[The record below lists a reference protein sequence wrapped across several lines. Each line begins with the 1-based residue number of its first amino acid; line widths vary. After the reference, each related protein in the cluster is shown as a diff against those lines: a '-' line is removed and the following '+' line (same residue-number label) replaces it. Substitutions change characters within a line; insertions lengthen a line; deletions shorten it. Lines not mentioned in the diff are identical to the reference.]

1 MNKTAI
7 RNYAVWART
16 ALIEAVTQKAFE
28 YEIKDGAEMNGSLES
43 IGGRLLT
50 SDEKEW
56 RKKLIDEIK
65 HKNFNQVME
74 EAAYT
79 WFNRFI
85 ALRYMEVNGFIPSRV
100 RVFTNENGEFK
111 PDILKEAMTVEL
123 EGLKREK
130 VIDLIEKQNNEE
142 LFKYLIITQCNALNQ
157 GLPYMFEKISNWT
170 ELLFPANLLRA
181 DSIIGRMINE
191 IPEEDFEDEVE
202 IIGWLYQFYITEK
215 HEEVIDPLHGKTI
228 KKEDIPAAT
237 QLFTT
242 DWVVRYILDNSLG
255 RYWIERHPESQL
267 ASKLTYL
274 VTPKDGSIETVNETI
289 SPEELKVLDP
299 CVGSG
304 HFLSYAFDILLEI
317 YRECG
322 WSDRDAAKSILE
334 NNLHGLDIDDRA
346 AQLACFAVAMKA
358 RKYNRRIL
366 NGETSLNIFAMQD
379 SDFITEDIVHYFAGK
394 DEKLRNDINE
404 LRITFNNA
412 KEYGSI
418 ISVPKL
424 DFAALY
430 ERIDTISRSFA
441 EDIFQIGYQ
450 NTVIEQLLPL
460 VKQAEIL
467 SKKYD
472 IVATNPPYMNKY
484 SPRLKDYINR
494 HFADYKGD
502 LFSVFMFRN
511 FAFCKENGYSG
522 FMTPNVWMFIKSYEE
537 LRKYIITN
545 KSITTL
551 IQMAKGAFFKEAT
564 VDICAFVLTNKQTKN
579 NGLYIRLEDFKGD
592 MEVQK
597 QKVIEALSNKEC
609 GYYHEVEQS
618 NFSKLPS
625 SPIAYWLSDSFLNVF
640 SDGKLLGEI
649 ADSRQG
655 IATADNNKYLRLWS
669 ECDYSNIFFDCKN
682 HDESKTDNRKWYP
695 YNKGG
700 EFRKWYGN
708 NEYVVNWFKDG
719 MELRADK
726 KAVLRNPNY
735 YFKHSFSWS
744 LISSS
749 VAAFRYKPYGQL
761 FDVAGMSCFANKHF
775 YYLLAL
781 CNTNIVMEIL
791 KVIAPTINYQCGDI
805 ANIPVII
812 DSEKAPFV
820 EETTKQNINF
830 SKADWDSFETSWDF
844 KVHPMI
850 KYSNCLWD
858 ATAVGATMSKYYG
871 RELPKHNSPI
881 ELCYLLWQGE
891 CNERFNNLKAN
902 EEELNRIFIDI
913 YGLKDE
919 LTPDVADKD
928 VTVRKADLGRDI
940 RSFISYA
947 VGCIFGRYS
956 LNAEGICYAGGEWQD
971 AIERLEGIRQEAIG
985 SSDEIFVPDED
996 NILPI
1001 CDDEYF
1007 DDDLA
1012 NKIFKWVEVVY
1023 GKETLEEN
1031 LRFIADALGG
1041 KGTAREVIRNYLL
1054 NGFYAD
1060 HLKIYQKRPI
1070 YWQFSSGKKNGFKA
1084 LVYMHRYQP
1093 DLLARMRTDYVHE
1106 QQERYRTQLTML
1118 EESVDSAA
1126 PSEKV
1131 KINKQIAKLRDQS
1144 LEIQKFEEKVHHLAD
1159 QMITIDLDDG
1169 VKVNYAKFE
1178 DVLEKIK

>member
-50 SDEKEW
+50 KEEIEW

-85 ALRYMEVNGFIPSRV
+85 ALRYMEVNGFIPTRV
-100 RVFTNENGEFK
+100 RVFTNEAGEFK
-111 PDILKEAMTVEL
+111 PDILKEAMTLEL
-123 EGLKREK
+123 EGLNREK

-170 ELLFPANLLRA
+170 ELLFPANLLRS
-181 DSIIGRMINE
+181 DSIIGRMVNE
-191 IPEEDFEDEVE
+191 IPEEDFKDEVE

-215 HEEVIDPLHGKTI
+215 HEKVIDPLHGKTI

-255 RYWIERHPESQL
+255 RYWIERHSESQL

-289 SPEELKVLDP
+289 LPEELKVLDP

-358 RKYNRRIL
+358 RKYNHRIL

-379 SDFITEDIVHYFAGK
+379 SDFITEDIIHYFANK
-394 DEKLRNDINE
+394 NDKMRNDINE
-404 LRITFNNA
+404 LRIAFNNA

-424 DFAALY
+424 DYVALY
-430 ERIDTISRSFA
+430 ERIETIKNSFA

-450 NTVIEQLLPL
+450 STVIEKLLPL

-467 SKKYD
+467 SQKYD
-472 IVATNPPYMNKY
+472 VVATNPPYMNKY
-484 SPRLKDYINR
+484 GPRLKDYINQ

-511 FAFCKENGYSG
+511 FAFCKDDGYSG
-522 FMTPNVWMFIKSYEE
+522 FLTPNVWMSIKSYQA
-537 LRKYIITN
+537 LREYIMSKKNIV
-545 KSITTL
+545 SL
-551 IQMAKGAFFKEAT
+551 VQMAHGAFNEIAC
-564 VDICAFVLTNKQTKN
+564 VDVSAFVLKN
-579 NGLYIRLEDFKGD
+579 HYSSAPGVYIKLSEFKGGMD
-592 MEVQK
+592 AQGEK
-597 QKVIEALSNKEC
+597 CLYAIKNEC
-609 GYYHEVEQS
+609 DYKYFAYNDELMLVPG
-618 NFSKLPS
+618 
-625 SPIAYWLSDSFLNVF
+625 SPITAYSATSKMLHLYTKSD
-640 SDGKLLGEI
+640 LL
-649 ADSRQG
+649 DSVASPKQG
-655 IATADNNKYLRLWS
+655 IATSDNNRFLRQWFEVARDRIYIDCDSHESS
-669 ECDYSNIFFDCKN
+669 EKSSC
-682 HDESKTDNRKWYP
+682 RWYP

-700 EFRKWYGN
+700 DFRKWYGN
-708 NEYVVNWFKDG
+708 NDYVVDWEHDGQRLRQFKG
-719 MELRADK
+719 
-726 KAVLRNPNY
+726 AVLRNPQY
-735 YFKHSFSWS
+735 YFKECISWS
-744 LISSS
+744 LISSYTI
-749 VAAFRYKPYGQL
+749 AFRYKPQGHL
-761 FDVAGMSCFANKHF
+761 FDVAGMSCFSNGLIPLK
-775 YYLLAL
+775 YLLAL
-781 CNTNIVMEIL
+781 ANSCLIGEIMMML
-791 KVIAPTINYQCGDI
+791 APTINYQVGNI
-805 ANIPVII
+805 ANIPVIY
-812 DSEKAPFV
+812 DKNY
-820 EETTKQNINF
+820 EEEIITIVDENI
-830 SKADWDSFETSWDF
+830 SYAKKDWDAYETSWDF
-844 KVHPMI
+844 KSDPICALRNNYHSISEAYEHLKSQVNHLFGKLHENEVALNKLMLDVYGLAGEI
-850 KYSNCLWD
+850 S
-858 ATAVGATMSKYYG
+858 TAVSRRDVSHTFIYDTKEEITDDIKESYYV
-871 RELPKHNSPI
+871 RTKSDIIRN
-881 ELCYLLWQGE
+881 
-891 CNERFNNLKAN
+891 
-902 EEELNRIFIDI
+902 FIQ
-913 YGLKDE
+913 
-919 LTPDVADKD
+919 
-928 VTVRKADLGRDI
+928 
-940 RSFISYA
+940 YA
-947 VGCIFGRYS
+947 IGVIFGRYS
-956 LNAEGICYAGGEWQD
+956 LDVEGLAFAGGEWDSSKYKTITPD
-971 AIERLEGIRQEAIG
+971 A
-985 SSDEIFVPDED
+985 D

-1001 CDDEYF
+1001 CDDDYF
-1007 DDDLA
+1007 EDDLTG
-1012 NKIFKWVEVVY
+1012 KVIKFIEVVY

-1041 KGTAREVIRNYLL
+1041 KGTSREVIRNYLL

-1084 LVYMHRYQP
+1084 LCYMHRYQP

-1131 KINKQIAKLRDQS
+1131 KINKQITKLREQA
-1144 LEIQKFEEKVHHLAD
+1144 LEIWKFEEKVHHLAD
-1159 QMITIDLDDG
+1159 QMISIDLDDG
-1169 VKVNYAKFE
+1169 VKVNYEKFAE
-1178 DVLEKIK
+1178 VLEKIK